1 MWENGMSA
9 TGHEAWLVHAIYHG
23 LLWAALAA
31 LLIVAVV
38 LIARLVERHDLK
50 RRLR

>member
-1 MWENGMSA
+1 MWETGMHA
-9 TGHEAWLVHAIYHG
+9 GQETWLVHVIYHG
-23 LLWAALAA
+23 LLWTAFAAV
-31 LLIVAVV
+31 LIVAVV